1 MPPDRRRR
9 LPRGG
14 SVSDAILR
22 RLIRPRRSTSDGQ
35 ARSADVA
42 THEHYV
48 VYGEAALAYRVVE
61 ALVMQWG
68 RRVTVIVRSRRVG
81 HGPAIAALPGVDIL
95 EVSAT
100 DLHALRTAGVHR
112 ATALAVLGDDE
123 ADNLITAELARE
135 LNPDLRLIVRVA
147 DPDSIDPVWSRL
159 GDAVLLSTG
168 AIAAPGL
175 AASVGGEAPPLTI
188 QLDGRTLA
196 VGRLSTLESD
206 RRQVICGLAD
216 TRGEVVDLLPDSAR
230 CDLVLATT
238 TARLAPGG
246 TRRNNARRV
255 PMMRLLWAQA
265 RLMGGLHRLAGSMI
279 SGSLLVITVIL
290 IGLLGACAAVLW
302 RLRPALSFWQAAYLV
317 LLDAVGGV
325 NADLALSR
333 PEKLVQASAA
343 VIGLAIVP
351 VATGMVVQSV
361 VRARAT
367 LTIGLPRGPV
377 RDHIVVV
384 GLGEVGAHVVRH
396 LRRHDVP
403 VVAVDKSED
412 SIGVEWARAAGV
424 PVVIGDPARH
434 HTLQAAFVP
443 KAAAVIAATPDDAE
457 NVAIALRIRV
467 MNKQIA
473 VVLRIFDGDFA
484 EQVAE
489 GLGFQ
494 SSVSASRLAA
504 PVFIGA
510 MLGLRVVATIPV
522 GRRLLAMVDF
532 PVAAGSWLD
541 GIPVSEVE
549 STRDLRV
556 IAITPAGHGDVKQ
569 WRPPPD
575 RVLRPTDQLVLV
587 ATSAGLR
594 RLSTSDTPRQ
604 PAASVR

>member
-1 MPPDRRRR
+1 MSTDRRRR
-9 LPRGG
+9 LPAGAR
-14 SVSDAILR
+14 VSDAIIR
-22 RLIRPRRSTSDGQ
+22 RLVRPRKSTSDSSHRAGDDS
-35 ARSADVA
+35 AR
-42 THEHYV
+42 EHYV

-61 ALVMQWG
+61 ALAIQWG
-68 RRVTVIVRSRRVG
+68 RRVTVILPSRQHG
-81 HGPAIAALPGVDIL
+81 HGPAIAALPGVSVV
-95 EVSAT
+95 EVSAI
-100 DLHALRTAGVHR
+100 DLHALRSAGVHR
-112 ATALAVLGDDE
+112 AAALAVLGEDE
-123 ADNLITAELARE
+123 ADNLIAAELARD
-135 LNPDLRLIVRVA
+135 LRPDLRLVVRVA

-159 GDAVLLSTG
+159 GDAVLLSVG

-175 AASVGGEAPPLTI
+175 AAAVGGETPPLTI

-196 VGRLSTLESD
+196 VGRLNTMESD
-206 RRQVICGLAD
+206 HRDVICGLAD
-216 TRGEVVDLLPDSAR
+216 TRGEVVELLPESAR

-238 TARLAPGG
+238 TAKLAPGG
-246 TRRNNARRV
+246 ARRGSARPV
-255 PMMRLLWAQA
+255 PMLRLLWAQA
-265 RLMGGLHRLAGSMI
+265 RLMGGLHRLAGSLI
-279 SGSLLVITVIL
+279 SGSLLVITLLL

-302 RLRPALSFWQAAYLV
+302 RLRPELSFWQAAYLV
-317 LLDAVGGV
+317 LLDAVGGA

-333 PEKLVQASAA
+333 PEKLVQAASA
-343 VIGLAIVP
+343 VVGLAIVP

-377 RDHIVVV
+377 RGHVVVV

-412 SIGVEWARAAGV
+412 SVGVEWARAAGV
-424 PVVIGDPARH
+424 PVVIGDPARY

-484 EQVAE
+484 EQVAD
-489 GLGFQ
+489 GFGFQ
-494 SSVSASRLAA
+494 ASVSASRLAA

-510 MLGLRVVATIPV
+510 MLGLRVVTTIPV
-522 GRRLLAMVDF
+522 GRRLLAMVDL
-532 PVAAGSWLD
+532 PVTAGSWLD
-541 GIPVSEVE
+541 GTSVSEVE
-549 STRDLRV
+549 STRELRV
-556 IAITPAGHGDVKQ
+556 VAVTPDGDGAGGDHAKQ

-575 RVLRPTDQLVLV
+575 RLLRPPDRLVLV

-594 RLSTSDTPRQ
+594 RLSTADR
-604 PAASVR
+604 